1 MDKAE
6 RLHLQKMI
14 NANNVK
20 DQTLNI
26 RQLKHS
32 NKILRDVRHMQELKK
47 KYTRLDPKILS
58 DMCFRQCSFLS
69 SQYTDLYNKLYKD
82 ELNIEILYKFIREL
96 KAIEEGDKDQH
107 EASFTIGKLLKEL
120 YIDSALRKAEKLN
133 KEGKK
138 IEYREAKRVN
148 WRHFNVG
155 LVVGG
160 RIPRLEV
167 LLGLLVGLFDRSRRM
182 SKGRDGSK
190 EPTGWRGR
198 CRDA

>member
-20 DQTLNI
+20 DQTSNI

-32 NKILRDVRHMQELKK
+32 NKILRDVRHMQELKQ

-69 SQYTDLYNKLYKD
+69 SQYTDIYNKLYKN
-82 ELNIEILYKFIREL
+82 ELNLEILYKFIREL

-107 EASFTIGKLLKEL
+107 EASFTVGKLLKEL
-120 YIDSALRKAEKLN
+120 YVDSALRKADKLN

-138 IEYREAKRVN
+138 IEYRQAKKIN
-148 WRHFNVG
+148 WRDFK
-155 LVVGG
+155 
-160 RIPRLEV
+160 
-167 LLGLLVGLFDRSRRM
+167 DKKM
-182 SKGRDGSK
+182 D
-190 EPTGWRGR
+190 
-198 CRDA
+198 